1 MNGYK
6 FTDRGKI
13 IVVIIIVILLF
24 IVPSAVMAVRAW
36 SAPPSPPPE
45 EPPQSGE
52 TIPGSQDDAPPDISD
67 RPLPNGSGLDPI
79 QPPENSRGNVE
90 AGSVDPTPEPSEDQ
104 PENGP
109 IELNLS
115 AGTMLF
121 AFAPRLQTSLD
132 AATTT
137 MLGEFL
143 TSPRNTSNAQIL
155 VEMPELSDADTTT
168 LISAVLEAFAQHGVS
183 QESLVFLRDQTVVS
197 DRYIEVRL
205 SFYIDPSR
213 K

>member
-1 MNGYK
+1 MSGYK
-6 FTDRGKI
+6 LTDRGKI
-13 IVVIIIVILLF
+13 IVVVIVVILLF

-36 SAPPSPPPE
+36 SAPPPQRE

-52 TIPGSQDDAPPDISD
+52 VIPDSQDDASPDISD

-79 QPPENSRGNVE
+79 QPPESGRGNGE

-104 PENGP
+104 SENGP

-115 AGTMLF
+115 AGTMRF
-121 AFAPRLQTSLD
+121 VFAPRLQTSLD

-137 MLGEFL
+137 LLAEFL
-143 TSPRNTSNAQIL
+143 TSPRNTSSAQIL
-155 VEMPELSDADTTT
+155 VEMPELSEADTTT
-168 LISAVLEAFAQHGVS
+168 LISAVLDAFAQHGVS
-183 QESLVFLRDQTVVS
+183 QESIVFLKDQTVVS
-197 DRYIEVRL
+197 DRYVEVKL